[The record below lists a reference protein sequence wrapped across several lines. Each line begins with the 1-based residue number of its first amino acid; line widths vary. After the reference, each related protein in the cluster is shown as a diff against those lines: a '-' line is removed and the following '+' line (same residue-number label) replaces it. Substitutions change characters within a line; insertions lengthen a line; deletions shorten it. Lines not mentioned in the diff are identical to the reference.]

1 MAGRLSFDAYWC
13 GRSRRRLL
21 LLLLLHDGEGDVEC
35 SQSLAEEG
43 LGQLGGGGRRQRG
56 AVEDKEGLLDL
67 DALVHLRHH
76 LHRVLTIRRTTI
88 IHCAVLLI
96 DR

>member
-21 LLLLLHDGEGDVEC
+21 LLHDGEGDVEC
-35 SQSLAEEG
+35 PQRLAVG
-43 LGQLGGGGRRQRG
+43 LGQLLGGGRRRQRG

>member
-1 MAGRLSFDAYWC
+1 MTERATLSA
-13 GRSRRRLL
+13 RSASLRRLWASSW
-21 LLLLLHDGEGDVEC
+21 VE
-35 SQSLAEEG
+35 E
-43 LGQLGGGGRRQRG
+43 
-56 AVEDKEGLLDL
+56 EGLLDL

>member
-13 GRSRRRLL
+13 GWSRRR

-35 SQSLAEEG
+35 SQRLAEEG
-43 LGQLGGGGRRQRG
+43 LGQLGGGRRR
-56 AVEDKEGLLDL
+56 VEDKEGLLDL